1 MRSLVAFV
9 VYLVVYKVFKVAP
22 RSRTFM
28 QMLRPKLVLPRA
40 FAPFAIGAA
49 LIAAG
54 ASNTQ
59 AQTIPTT
66 PPISVPT
73 AASREMAR
81 EASREGAV
89 DDTLVINRIVA
100 VVNSEPIL
108 LSEVMDRAIRLRQS
122 SVTPD
127 SAELVALQA
136 AALESLID
144 DQLLLQKAKAEK
156 IEVLETDVQQATNEY
171 LTQVKSSFNNN
182 DAEFQ
187 RALKESGFGTLD
199 AFKQNYET
207 MARNEMI
214 KRDLLGKLRQT
225 GRIPTAPVSEAEV
238 VAEYERSKPTLPKRE
253 ASASF
258 RQIVFPVVPSEASR
272 RKARAKIDSIAAD
285 LAAHPSD
292 FESIAK
298 RESMDGSA
306 SVGGDL
312 GWTRRGQT
320 VPEFERVIF
329 ALNPGVISPVVE
341 TQYGFH
347 LIRVDRVQAAEVKVR
362 HILIKF
368 PIDSTDEQRSL
379 KLADSVATLWRAG
392 ANYDSLSA
400 EFHDSK
406 NNEDRSIPDFVI
418 DSLPISYQAA
428 VRDHKVGDVV
438 GPFTILDERNNVHKP
453 VVIQIT
459 ELKPAGEYSFDEW
472 RQRIRSSLTESRS
485 MRRFLDALHKDAYVW
500 VLDSMHTKAA
510 DGKH

>member
-1 MRSLVAFV
+1 
-9 VYLVVYKVFKVAP
+9 
-22 RSRTFM
+22 M
-28 QMLRPKLVLPRA
+28 QMLPPKLGLPRA
-40 FAPFAIGAA
+40 FVPLAIGAV
-49 LIAAG
+49 LMAAG

-59 AQTIPTT
+59 AQTIPT
-66 PPISVPT
+66 PPPRTVPT
-73 AASREMAR
+73 AADRQVAR
-81 EASREGAV
+81 EASREG
-89 DDTLVINRIVA
+89 DKNDTLVINRIVA

-122 SVTPD
+122 TATPD

-144 DQLLLQKAKAEK
+144 DQLLLQKAKTEK
-156 IEVLETDVQQATNEY
+156 IEVLDADVQQATNEY
-171 LTQVKSSFNNN
+171 VTEVRGRFKNN
-182 DAEFQ
+182 DADFQ
-187 RALKESGFGTLD
+187 SALKESGFGNIE
-199 AFKQNYET
+199 AFKKNYED

-214 KRDLLGKLRQT
+214 KRDLLGKLRQG
-225 GRIPTAPVSEAEV
+225 GRIPTAPVTEAEV

-285 LAAHPSD
+285 LQAHPSD

-312 GWTRRGQT
+312 GWTRRGQM

-329 ALNPGVISPVVE
+329 ALNPGIISPVVE

-368 PIDSTDEQRSL
+368 PIDSTDEQRAL
-379 KLADSVATLWRAG
+379 NLADSVAVLWRAG

-400 EFHDSK
+400 EYHDSK

-418 DSLPISYQAA
+418 DSLPISYQSA
-428 VRDHKVGDVV
+428 VREHKVGDIV

-453 VVIQIT
+453 VLIQIT
-459 ELKPAGEYSFDEW
+459 ELKPAGDYSFDEW

-485 MRRFLDALHKDAYVW
+485 MRRFLDGLHKDAYVW
-500 VLDSMHTKAA
+500 VLDSMHTKVA